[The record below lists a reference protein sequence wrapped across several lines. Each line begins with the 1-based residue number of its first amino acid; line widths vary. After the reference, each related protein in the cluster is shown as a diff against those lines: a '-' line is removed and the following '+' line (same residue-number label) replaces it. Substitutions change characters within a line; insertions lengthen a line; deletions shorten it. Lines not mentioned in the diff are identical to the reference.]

1 MQVAAER
8 RRLVMGGRPGRK
20 ARTKGTQRMKARRL
34 TGLLAVAATAAVV
47 SGCGDSESTA
57 AADAGGGG
65 EKKVR
70 IAYTGF
76 AASNS
81 FSQETFRGI
90 KEYAAEHNA
99 TATFLDANFD
109 SAKQIA
115 GIQDAVV
122 SGRYDALIINAN
134 DPNGVVP
141 ALRDAIDGGL
151 KVVAAFVPVGP
162 DLTTL
167 EPQVPGITST
177 VGETPSSTGENTG
190 KIIVEACEGLDPCKV
205 AYLPGS
211 KALPLETVRTEGV
224 MSVLEQHPN
233 IDVVSQQEGGYT
245 ADTGL
250 KTAQNVLQAHRDVNV
265 MASSD
270 QAITGAAQAVKDA
283 GLEGKV
289 KLVGQGAAK
298 QAVQAIRDGSW
309 FGAYVYVP
317 YSEGKK
323 SAEFAIDAVRG
334 KTVPKSLNSETLSPI
349 GPIATKKTLGDF
361 AGDWTS

>member
-1 MQVAAER
+1 MQVT
-8 RRLVMGGRPGRK
+8 RLI
-20 ARTKGTQRMKARRL
+20 RT
-34 TGLLAVAATAAVV
+34 LAVAAIAALA
-47 SGCGDSESTA
+47 SGCGEDEAGSASI
-57 AADAGGGG
+57 GGGG
-65 EKKVR
+65 DDAKKVR
-70 IAYTGF
+70 IAFSGF

-90 KEYAAEHNA
+90 KEYAAAHNA

-115 GIQDAVV
+115 GIQDAAV
-122 SGRYDALIINAN
+122 SGKFDAIILNAN

-141 ALRDAIDGGL
+141 AVREAIDADI
-151 KVVAAFVPVGP
+151 KVVASFVPLGP

-167 EPQVPGITST
+167 EPQVEGLTAT
-177 VGETPSSTGENTG
+177 VAQTPTSTGENTG
-190 KIIVEACEGLDPCKV
+190 KIIVQACENVDPCNV

-224 MSVLEQHPN
+224 TSVLKQHPN
-233 IDVVSQQEGGYT
+233 IKVVSEQEGGYT

-265 MASSD
+265 IASSD
-270 QAITGAAQAVKDA
+270 QAITGAAHAVKDA

-289 KLVGQGAAK
+289 KLIGQGAAK
-298 QAVQAIRDGSW
+298 QAVQAIRAGTW

-323 SAEFAIDAVRG
+323 SAELAIDAVRG
-334 KTVPKSLNSETLSPI
+334 KAVPKSLNSETLSPI

-361 AGDWTS
+361 TGDWTS

>member
-1 MQVAAER
+1 MQIKRVLTVFGTVAVTAA
-8 RRLVMGGRPGRK
+8 LAGCGGDDTSGE
-20 ARTKGTQRMKARRL
+20 Q
-34 TGLLAVAATAAVV
+34 AATA
-47 SGCGDSESTA
+47 SGD
-57 AADAGGGG
+57 
-65 EKKVR
+65 KPVR
-70 IAYTGF
+70 IAFSGF

-90 KEYAAEHNA
+90 EEVAAANGA

-115 GIQDAVV
+115 GIQDAVT
-122 SGRYDALIINAN
+122 SQKFDALIVNAN
-134 DPNGVVP
+134 DPNGIAP
-141 ALRDAIDGGL
+141 AIRDAIDNDI
-151 KVVAAFVPVGP
+151 KVIAAFVPLGP

-167 EPQVPGITST
+167 EPQIEGLTST

-190 KIIVEACEGLDPCKV
+190 KIIVEACGDKSPCNV

-211 KALPLETVRTEGV
+211 KSLPLETVRTEGV
-224 MSVLEQHPN
+224 MKVLADHPN
-233 IDVVSQQEGGYT
+233 IKVVSDQEGGYT
-245 ADTGL
+245 ADQGL
-250 KTAQNVLQAHRDVNV
+250 KTAQNVLQARQDIDV

-270 QAITGAAQAVKDA
+270 QAITGAAKAVADA
-283 GLEGKV
+283 GLEGKI
-289 KLVGQGAAK
+289 KLIGQGGAQ
-298 QAVQAIRDGSW
+298 QAVDAIKAGTW

-349 GPIATKKTLGDF
+349 GPIATEKTLGEF
-361 AGDWTS
+361 KGDWKS